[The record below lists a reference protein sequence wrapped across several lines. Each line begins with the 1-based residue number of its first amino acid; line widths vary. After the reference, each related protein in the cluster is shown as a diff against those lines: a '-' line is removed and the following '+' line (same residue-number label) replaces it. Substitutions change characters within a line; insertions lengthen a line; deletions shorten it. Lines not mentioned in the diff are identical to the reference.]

1 MRLAVRGTGRR
12 MAHTATTSRRGFK
25 LLPGLML
32 AGGSL
37 ALLMAAQAPV
47 YSDVPATPSTRADP
61 ATGVELPLRVK
72 AGKEELHLL
81 GLGVRTVTFL
91 RVQVYTAALYVEPSA
106 LKEAAELVR
115 QGKSA
120 EETMRQLLQNG
131 LTALVRIG
139 E

>member
-1 MRLAVRGTGRR
+1 
-12 MAHTATTSRRGFK
+12 
-25 LLPGLML
+25 ML

-37 ALLMAAQAPV
+37 ALLMALQAPMHSEAPV
-47 YSDVPATPSTRADP
+47 APSKRADP

-72 AGKEELHLL
+72 AGQEELHLL

-91 RVQVYTAALYVEPSA
+91 RVQVYVAALYIQPSA

-120 EETMRQLLQNG
+120 EETMRQLIAKG
-131 LTALVRIG
+131 TTALVRIG
-139 E
+139 A